1 MYRCNY
7 TSLINYISFTNKINY
22 SYEYNNNYIIVG
34 IRIGVIIQY

>member
-22 SYEYNNNYIIVG
+22 SYEYNNSYIIVG